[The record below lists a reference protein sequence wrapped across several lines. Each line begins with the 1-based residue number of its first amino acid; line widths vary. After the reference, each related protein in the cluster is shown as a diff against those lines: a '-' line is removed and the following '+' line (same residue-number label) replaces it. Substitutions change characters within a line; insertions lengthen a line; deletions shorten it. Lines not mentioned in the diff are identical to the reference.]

1 MQFARFKI
9 VFTDGG
15 EWISGFLPLADVRR
29 EIALFEQFAPL
40 HGGAVSH
47 IEELPA

>member
-9 VFTDGG
+9 VFVDGG
-15 EWISGFLPLADVRR
+15 EWISGFLPLADVRL
-29 EIALFEQFAPL
+29 EILAFEQYAPL
-40 HGGAVSH
+40 YGAVSH